1 VSKLLLRQEAAT
13 ATTPLDQM
21 SCIIFKEGI
30 GGIYFINEAICET
43 AWCGTYIW
51 VGGEG
56 GGKYIRLTK
65 QNGSRDVGEGCTRDC
80 RRKDEEKSGG
90 GLG

>member
-1 VSKLLLRQEAAT
+1 MVRNLYL
-13 ATTPLDQM
+13 
-21 SCIIFKEGI
+21 GW
-30 GGIYFINEAICET
+30 GGR
-43 AWCGTYIW
+43 
-51 VGGEG
+51 GEG
-56 GGKYIRLTK
+56 RGGKYIRLTK

>member
-1 VSKLLLRQEAAT
+1 
-13 ATTPLDQM
+13 M

-30 GGIYFINEAICET
+30 GGIYFINAPICAT

-56 GGKYIRLTK
+56 GG
-65 QNGSRDVGEGCTRDC
+65 
-80 RRKDEEKSGG
+80 GG
-90 GLG
+90 GGEVH